1 MRLHS
6 HRPHALG
13 LALSLAVAAP
23 LSAQIDA
30 SFEQR
35 LQHWA
40 WRPLADAPIPT
51 VRLAA
56 RSSDAIDAFLLA
68 PLEQNGIERAE
79 AAPPHVWLRRV
90 CFDLTGLPPDERLVA
105 SFALDNSPTARERVV
120 DALLASKSHAERWA
134 RHWLDLVRYAETL
147 GHEFDFRIPE
157 AWRYR
162 DYVVRAI
169 DADVPFDVFAKEH
182 IAGDL
187 LPNPRIDPNSGT
199 NESSIATGFYWF
211 CEQTH
216 SPIDA
221 KQHEADRIDN
231 QIDVLTK
238 TFLGVTVACARCH
251 DHKFDA
257 IGDEDYYALYGFLKS
272 SRYAQ
277 RPIRRAEPSAVEAAA
292 AAQAAL
298 ASIGA
303 PARDDA
309 QQHKAPLHES
319 VRGWA
324 AVGDQSAPQPL
335 DSGFV
340 DSVTADAVRVRAF
353 DGTWLTT
360 AAISRERDCVLMS
373 PTMEL
378 DGSYLHVEVAGH
390 GARAQLIVD
399 GFHIVRDP
407 IYGRLRHGIGNQEP
421 HWIRF
426 DLGQFRGHRG
436 YLQLLDQRAH
446 DLADPER
453 DGGAYPDD
461 AWVAVRSVV
470 ISNDKEPPFPAA
482 KGSLRELPLTDTS
495 VAAALQRWRAS
506 LAALPKPGTAPGMA
520 DGTGE
525 DEHVFLRGSHKDQ
538 GPIAPRRF
546 LRAIAGEQPMEL
558 PRGSGRLELAERMFG
573 PDNPLPA
580 RVLANRLWHHMFGR
594 GLARTVDNLGH
605 LGEAPTHPELL
616 DHLALSLVRSG
627 WSQKKLLR
635 RIALSQAYAM
645 DSVASDAQIE
655 RDPNNQQW
663 SRQNLRRLQ
672 GEAVRD
678 AILAIADRLDERR
691 FGPSVPVRLHPHERA
706 RGKPDRQGPV
716 DGDGRRSI
724 YLAAPRN
731 FLPDFL
737 VAFDLPRPFS
747 TMGARTTGNVP
758 AQSLAMQNDAFV
770 LAMARVTA
778 DHLMQDEKLATDE
791 DRVRRWFVR
800 MFARPPSSAE
810 SAACIA
816 MLQAA
821 RTDLAADANDARP
834 FAELAHALWNKKE
847 FVYLR

>member
-13 LALSLAVAAP
+13 LALCFAIAAP
-23 LSAQIDA
+23 LSAQIEA

-40 WRPLADAPIPT
+40 WRPLADAPIPS
-51 VRLAA
+51 VRDAA
-56 RSSDAIDAFLLA
+56 RASDPIDAFLLA
-68 PLEQNGIERAE
+68 PLEQNGIERTKP
-79 AAPPHVWLRRV
+79 APSHAWLRRV
-90 CFDLTGLPPDERLVA
+90 CFDLTGLPPDEQLAA
-105 SFALDNSPTARERVV
+105 SFARDDSPAARERVV
-120 DALLASKSHAERWA
+120 DSLLSSTRYAERWA

-162 DYVVRAI
+162 DYVVRAL
-169 DADVPFDVFAKEH
+169 DADVPFDAFAKEH

-187 LPNPRIDPNSGT
+187 LPNPRIDPGTGT

-216 SPIDA
+216 SPIDS

-277 RPIRRAEPSAVEAAA
+277 RPIRRAEPAAIEAATDA
-292 AAQAAL
+292 HAAL

-303 PARDDA
+303 PARDA
-309 QQHKAPLHES
+309 ASPQSEPLHES
-319 VRGWA
+319 VRGWT
-324 AVGDQSAPQPL
+324 AVGDDSAPHEL
-335 DSGFV
+335 RAGFV
-340 DSVTADAVRVRAF
+340 DSVTADAVRVREFEGA
-353 DGTWLTT
+353 WLTT
-360 AAISRERDCVLMS
+360 ASTSRERDCVLMS

-378 DGSYLHVEVAGH
+378 DGAYLHVEVAGH
-390 GARAQLIVD
+390 GARAQLVVD

-426 DLGQFRGHRG
+426 ELGQFRGRRG

-453 DGGAYPDD
+453 DGGRYPDD
-461 AWVAVRSVV
+461 AWVAVRRVV
-470 ISNDKEPPFPAA
+470 RSDDKEPPSPAA
-482 KGSLRELPLTDTS
+482 KGSLRELPLADAS
-495 VAAALQRWRAS
+495 VAAALQRWRTAI
-506 LAALPKPGTAPGMA
+506 LALPQPGTAPGMA

-525 DEHVFLRGSHKDQ
+525 DEHVFLRGSHKQ
-538 GPIAPRRF
+538 PGPVAQRRF
-546 LRAIAGEQPMEL
+546 LRAIAGDAPMEL
-558 PRGSGRLELAERMFG
+558 PNGSGRLELAERMFG
-573 PDNPLPA
+573 KDNPLPA

-635 RIALSQAYAM
+635 RIALSHAYAM
-645 DSVASDAQIE
+645 DSVAYDATVE
-655 RDPNNQQW
+655 RDPNNQLW

-678 AILAIADRLDERR
+678 AILAIADRMDERR
-691 FGPSVPVRLHPHERA
+691 FGPPVPVRLHPHERA

-770 LAMARVTA
+770 LAMANVAA
-778 DHLMQDEKLATDE
+778 DHLTQDMSIATDE
-791 DRVRRWFVR
+791 DRVRHWFVR
-800 MFARPPSSAE
+800 MFARTPSNEE

-816 MLQAA
+816 MLNAA
-821 RTDLAADANDARP
+821 RTDLATGARDPRP